1 MRFNCPFHTRHPPIK
16 LHLHPLVCIFE
27 LFQSRKYSTLI
38 WECHSS
44 VSQPTA
50 ALERALVGNRS
61 SVLSGQVATSVRLCG
76 RLRDRCREGGKYQAA
91 PQATASWLL
100 PAVRQVAPVRVRTH
114 ARTQT
119 DTQACMNKNTR
130 ARTHARSCART
141 HKTDTD
147 TPRCTRR
154 RHCSACVPPP
164 GAAVVLCSPAACTAP
179 SCVH

>member
-76 RLRDRCREGGKYQAA
+76 RLRDRTLHSK
-91 PQATASWLL
+91 ASLL
-100 PAVRQVAPVRVRTH
+100 SLRASTWCSGCVVFSCSMHRTF
-114 ARTQT
+114 
-119 DTQACMNKNTR
+119 M
-130 ARTHARSCART
+130 
-141 HKTDTD
+141 
-147 TPRCTRR
+147 
-154 RHCSACVPPP
+154 
-164 GAAVVLCSPAACTAP
+164 
-179 SCVH
+179 